1 MFQNSETT
9 IHFLQLVDCFLHT
22 IVAVIDIN
30 FQSEILQRE
39 SIEKYFK
46 KHELNKTIMN
56 IIQSFNSF

>member
-9 IHFLQLVDCFLHT
+9 IHFLQLVHCFLHT

-56 IIQSFNSF
+56 IIQSFNNF